1 MDISVVGRELIELYV
16 VTKARNEKRSLS
28 RLEFLVLPS
37 LSSSAEKMLGHT
49 NERKKK
55 RELVDGSSD

>member
-1 MDISVVGRELIELYV
+1 MDISVVGIELIELYV

-28 RLEFLVLPS
+28 RLEFLLLPS
-37 LSSSAEKMLGHT
+37 LSSSSAEKMLGHT

-55 RELVDGSSD
+55 ESS